1 MKSSNSSIKM
11 VSRNFLICAT
21 FGFVLGYAFSK
32 FPIVENAVG
41 ANSLKTYTTK
51 GVLISTDGGK
61 VVLKDKF
68 GQDWEYASA
77 GSVAVG
83 KGKNA
88 KVTYTMQMVKVEAEQ

>member
-1 MKSSNSSIKM
+1 MKSNHSAFKLIYNNVFIC
-11 VSRNFLICAT
+11 VSVGII
-21 FGFVLGYAFSK
+21 FGYLFSK

-77 GSVAVG
+77 GAVAVA